1 MLSFFND
8 WFQAVEV
15 GCFLSSLIEQERRDY
30 LQQLRA
36 DSQRLLRG
44 AILVL
49 IFLRNKNSDKRCN

>member
-15 GCFLSSLIEQERRDY
+15 GFFLSSLIEQERRDY

-49 IFLRNKNSDKRCN
+49 IFLSNKNSDKRCN